1 MLQKLNLV
9 VKLAVV
15 MILVALFSSAVSA
28 QKVEHQHHKAAVGI
42 HGMAVFTDGSKFYA
56 SHMPLANSI
65 HAHQVIFSFTLEP
78 KTVSKLR
85 QMLEQ
90 NALVSL
96 NPERFDLMELM
107 SGKLTSFKGSLVEGH
122 FERGGKTALTKVTIN
137 VSEMLLTA
145 DLPTNT
151 DENGQFFLIK
161 TGDGSGL
168 LVHRIVESP
177 SFDQIVQV
185 AILSEPAAKHTN
197 TPAPL
202 LTITSGQAIE
212 MSKPEIKR
220 VEGYEI
226 KLASPL
232 YLETRDFQ

>member
-15 MILVALFSSAVSA
+15 MILIPLFSSVVSA
-28 QKVEHQHHKAAVGI
+28 QGVEHKHHKTAVGI

-65 HAHQVIFSFTLEP
+65 HAHQVIFSFTLAP
-78 KTVSKLR
+78 TTASKLR
-85 QMLEQ
+85 QMLAQ
-90 NALVSL
+90 NTLISL

-122 FERGGKTALTKVTIN
+122 FERGGKTALTEVVIN

-151 DENGQFFLIK
+151 NKNGQFFLLK
-161 TGDGSGL
+161 TAESAGL
-168 LVHRIVESP
+168 LIHRIVESP

-185 AILSEPAAKHTN
+185 TILSDPPATKTN
-197 TPAPL
+197 LPVPL
-202 LTITSGQAIE
+202 LTITSGQKIE

-220 VEGYEI
+220 VEGYVI
-226 KLASPL
+226 KLGSPL